1 MNEVRSLSTEE
12 EFGAFADLVIDAYP
26 ALFERSQAAQ
36 RRLKEELFDVAEQ
49 EPAITF
55 WGLFRVMGGEERL
68 LGGMRLFDFEMNFL
82 YSQMP
87 VGAVGQVA
95 VAPEHRRQHVARD
108 LMVFYLRHY
117 RERGTP
123 LVALYPFRPD
133 FYRNMGFGYG
143 TKKSRYR
150 LDPATLPAHGA
161 RHQLRR
167 LGPADRDALRA
178 CYAGYTRR
186 THGMIHK
193 IDHEL
198 DQLFAHE
205 ERRIVGYE
213 DGGRIQ
219 GYIVFTYQP
228 GDTFL
233 ICDLHVR
240 ELIYETREALAA
252 LLAYLHSQGDQIRRI
267 VLPTQ
272 DLSFHH
278 LLDDPRN
285 GSDTLIS
292 PVYHATD
299 IQGVG
304 IMYRVIDM
312 PRIFRLLDSR
322 NFGGQNCRLELRIE
336 DTFLPENA
344 GPTKL
349 AFQEGRVRVIEDGP
363 CDVAIDV
370 DVAAFSSLLAGTVSF
385 ERLYAYS
392 MAEIS
397 DPAYIDTVSRIF
409 AVARQPIC
417 TTSF

>member
-1 MNEVRSLSTEE
+1 MNEVRPLSTEE
-12 EFGAFADLVIDAYP
+12 EFDAFADLAIDAYP
-26 ALFERSQAAQ
+26 ALFDRSQAAH
-36 RRLKEELFDVAEQ
+36 RRLKEELIEVVEQ
-49 EPAITF
+49 EPAISF
-55 WGLFRVMGGEERL
+55 WGLFRMIRGEERL
-68 LGGMRLFDFEMNFL
+68 LGGMRLFDFQMTFL
-82 YSQMP
+82 YSQIP
-87 VGAVGQVA
+87 VGAAGQVA

-108 LMVFYLRHY
+108 LMLFFLRHY

-123 LVALYPFRPD
+123 LVTLYPFRPD

-178 CYAGYTRR
+178 CYARYTRR

-193 IDHEL
+193 IDREL

-205 ERRIVGYE
+205 QRRIVGYE
-213 DGGRIQ
+213 DGGRIR
-219 GYIVFTYQP
+219 GYIVFTYEP

-252 LLAYLHSQGDQIRRI
+252 LLAYLHSQGDQIRRV

-285 GSDTLIS
+285 GSDALIS

-304 IMYRVIDM
+304 IMYRVIDV
-312 PRIFRLLDSR
+312 PRIFRLLDGR
-322 NFGGQNCRLELRIE
+322 NFGGQTCLLELRIE

-344 GPTKL
+344 GPTEL
-349 AFQEGRVRVIEDGP
+349 AFQEGRVSVIEGSP
-363 CDVAIDV
+363 CDIAIDL

-392 MAEIS
+392 MAQIS
-397 DPAYIDTVSRIF
+397 DPSYVDTVSRIF